1 MKNDRALALVL
12 MIVIVGFL
20 NADQNVMN
28 STLVL
33 IEKEFQV
40 NDAAIGLMGGL
51 FTILGA
57 FISIIWGYLAD
68 KRNRKQLFAYSIL
81 LGQIPCLLTAF
92 ARNYPQFF
100 VLRILTG
107 VGVGVSFP
115 TIFSLIGDMYAEKE
129 RASAVTWMVTVIGLG
144 QIIGQLLGGYLG
156 PALGWRFPFIV
167 SAVPG
172 LVALPF
178 FFFLV
183 SEPKRGAKEESL
195 QALFDSGAV
204 YSRTMKLSDYR
215 NFVKVRTNVYLFVQG
230 LVGTIPWGAIPLFL
244 VKFLNESRG
253 FTIQEATTVFLFF
266 GIGTT
271 VGIILGGLW
280 GGALFRRKPSWLP
293 LLCSITTFAGAL
305 VGILIFVLPVGRNV
319 VLTIALGLLASFIAS
334 VTNPNVKTMLLDVNV
349 PENRGS
355 IFSIFNLTD
364 AAGMGFGKLIG
375 GLLSVAV
382 GTGAALT
389 ISAAAWVPCAVLLL
403 LIAGFLDTDI
413 AGMQARLAT
422 AATQGLARLARGSP
436 EKYSK

>member
-1 MKNDRALALVL
+1 MKNNRTLALVL
-12 MIVIVGFL
+12 MIIIVGFL

-33 IEKEFQV
+33 IEKEFSV
-40 NDAAIGLMGGL
+40 NDAAIGLMSGL

-57 FISIIWGYLAD
+57 VVSIIWGYLTD
-68 KRNRKQLFAYSIL
+68 KRNRKLLFVYSIL

-92 ARNYPQFF
+92 VQNYQQFF
-100 VLRILTG
+100 ILRILTG
-107 VGVGVSFP
+107 IGVGVSFP
-115 TIFSLIGDMYAEKE
+115 TIFSLIGDMYGEKE

-167 SAVPG
+167 SALPG
-172 LVALPF
+172 LVVLPF
-178 FFFLV
+178 FSFFV
-183 SEPKRGAKEESL
+183 TEPKRGATEESL
-195 QALFDSGAV
+195 KALFDSGAV
-204 YSRTMKLSDYR
+204 YSRTMKLSDYA
-215 NFVKVRTNVYLFVQG
+215 NLVRVPTNLYLFVQG

-244 VKFLNESRG
+244 VKFLSEDRG

-271 VGIILGGLW
+271 LGTIFGGLW
-280 GGALFRRKPSWLP
+280 GGALFKRKASYLP

-305 VGILIFVLPVGRNV
+305 VGMLIFILPLGKNLL
-319 VLTIALGLLASFIAS
+319 LTLGLGLLASFIAS

-364 AAGMGFGKLIG
+364 SVGTGLGKLVG
-375 GLLSVAV
+375 GLLSVAI
-382 GTGAALT
+382 GMGAALS
-389 ISAAAWVPCAVLLL
+389 ISAAMWIPCALLL
-403 LIAGFLDTDI
+403 VVISYIFSGDI
-413 AGMQARLAT
+413 RKMQEKLQS
-422 AATQGLARLARGSP
+422 AASQMKGVPRP
-436 EKYSK
+436 I